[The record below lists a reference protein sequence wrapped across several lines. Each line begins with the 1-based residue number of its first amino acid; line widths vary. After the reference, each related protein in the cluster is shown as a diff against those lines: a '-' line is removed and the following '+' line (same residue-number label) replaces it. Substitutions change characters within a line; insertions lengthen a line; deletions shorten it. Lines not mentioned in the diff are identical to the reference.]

1 VTGYGAAMVSFEAPI
16 QAGRGGGAFVEIP
29 PDSLQELGGGT
40 RFRVRGT
47 LAGVALE
54 SSTMGIGAGRV
65 ALGLHKAT
73 REAAG
78 VAIGDTVHIE
88 VERDDRERAIVIP
101 PEFEAALRDAPD
113 ARAFFDRLAPTH
125 RRSYAEWIAG
135 AKRAETKER
144 RLARA
149 IELLRAGVREP

>member
-1 VTGYGAAMVSFEAPI
+1 MVSFEAPV
-16 QAGRGGGAFVEIP
+16 QAGRGGGAFVEVP
-29 PDSLQELGGGT
+29 ADALAALGGGA

-54 SSTMGIGAGRV
+54 SSTMSTGSGRV

-78 VAIGDTVHIE
+78 VAIGDVVRID
-88 VERDDRERAIVIP
+88 VERDDREREIVVP
-101 PEFEAALRDAPD
+101 PELVAALGDAPD
-113 ARAFFDRLAPTH
+113 ARAFFDGLAPTH

-135 AKRAETKER
+135 AKRPETRER

-149 IELLRAGVREP
+149 IELLRAGVKEP